1 MKNILYAQVGNAVQ
15 HGIFNAL
22 SKKMNLKDAIRD
34 AQYMFKYTLAKKT
47 KDKILDNLFFQIESL
62 IKRGYFEFVN
72 IGKIQSYQKIK
83 VSKKNGKIGR
93 LDFEFAPKKKQ
104 QNGTIVE
111 LKCTWNDPKKVS
123 KKIIKQMQNYKK
135 NTTKTCMICFLKV
148 NLSPSKT
155 FINCFPHW
163 YLVKIPKKK
172 AKKAA

>member
-1 MKNILYAQVGNAVQ
+1 M
-15 HGIFNAL
+15 
-22 SKKMNLKDAIRD
+22 
-34 AQYMFKYTLAKKT
+34 
-47 KDKILDNLFFQIESL
+47 
-62 IKRGYFEFVN
+62 
-72 IGKIQSYQKIK
+72 
-83 VSKKNGKIGR
+83 
-93 LDFEFAPKKKQ
+93 DFEFAPKKKQ